1 MTARAAAAI
10 NRIFDRA
17 VHPRLRVGRRSW
29 SRYMVCGYTGL
40 ALAIALA
47 MGLATATG
55 LSRWLIAGNVL
66 AAVVAYLLVANV
78 TRLVT
83 GEKQLTY
90 YHHEVAVLALVAGLD
105 RLSGQPVLPYLD
117 ISIVAVGMFLA
128 CGRVGCLMSGCC
140 HGRPWP
146 WGVRYGDE
154 HARAG
159 YRRAFMDAR
168 LFPVQALESALV
180 LAIVTAG
187 SALVLGNAEAGAA
200 LSLYVAG
207 YGAGRFALEFL
218 RGDPDRRHLLRVSE
232 AQWTSAGSALALV
245 AAEAAGLLAFH
256 PWHAAVAAA
265 LTAAALAV
273 AVGGKKM

>member
-1 MTARAAAAI
+1 
-10 NRIFDRA
+10 
-17 VHPRLRVGRRSW
+17 
-29 SRYMVCGYTGL
+29 
-40 ALAIALA
+40 
-47 MGLATATG
+47 
-55 LSRWLIAGNVL
+55 
-66 AAVVAYLLVANV
+66 
-78 TRLVT
+78 
-83 GEKQLTY
+83 
-90 YHHEVAVLALVAGLD
+90 
-105 RLSGQPVLPYLD
+105 
-117 ISIVAVGMFLA
+117 
-128 CGRVGCLMSGCC
+128 
-140 HGRPWP
+140 
-146 WGVRYGDE
+146 
-154 HARAG
+154 
-159 YRRAFMDAR
+159 MDAR